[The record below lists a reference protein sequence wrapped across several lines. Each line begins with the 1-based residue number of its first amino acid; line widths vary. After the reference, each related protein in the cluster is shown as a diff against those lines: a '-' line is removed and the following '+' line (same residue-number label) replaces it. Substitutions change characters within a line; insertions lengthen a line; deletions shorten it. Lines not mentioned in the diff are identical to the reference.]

1 MAFSS
6 KLYRGEPVIDDS
18 TPESAVIDP
27 KKGRGLLLG
36 LRSTPYG
43 EIPYTSKFPDHLRV
57 PRGEWQARCQ
67 EMEERGD
74 LLSTKIKK
82 AGIVC
87 KNQQQTNYCWANGPI
102 GTFEVAR
109 LGQNLK
115 YVPLSPAS
123 IAAPIK
129 GYRNVG
135 GWGEEALR
143 YLVEVGCCPSTVWA
157 DNAIDQRL
165 NNEASKNVRA
175 LYKVHEWIECVPR
188 DLDELISLL
197 FHGIPVAVGYN
208 WWGHEIYLCD
218 PVWLNGAIAARGR
231 NSWGAEWGADGFTIL
246 QGGKLPADD
255 AVAPMSV
262 IAS

>member
-6 KLYRGEPVIDDS
+6 SLLRGEPIINDS
-18 TPESAVIDP
+18 TPIDAVIDP
-27 KKGRGLLLG
+27 SKGRGLLLG

-57 PRGEWQARCQ
+57 PRSEWQARIQ
-67 EMEERGD
+67 EMEQRGD
-74 LLSTKIKK
+74 LLSKKIQK
-82 AGIVC
+82 AGVRC
-87 KNQQQTNYCWANGPI
+87 KDQQQTNYCWAFGPV

-109 LGQNLK
+109 LGQNLR

-143 YLVEVGCCPSTVWA
+143 YLVEVGCCPSTMWPDV
-157 DNAIDQRL
+157 AIDRRL
-165 NNEASKNVRA
+165 NTDTSKAARD
-175 LYKVHEWIECVPR
+175 LYKVHEWVECVPR
-188 DLDELISLL
+188 NLDEMISLL

-208 WWGHEIYLCD
+208 WWGHEVYLCD
-218 PVWLNGAIAARGR
+218 PVWLDGAIAGRIR
-231 NSWGAEWGADGFTIL
+231 NSWGTAWGADGFAVL
-246 QGGKLPADD
+246 QGSRLPADD
-255 AVAPMSV
+255 AVAPLTVM
-262 IAS
+262 AA